1 MLYQAKADSQT
12 DAADLAE
19 GNKENQDANTA
30 EQQRTGSPG
39 GAGLKSTADRKPVK
53 VTPSL

>member
-12 DAADLAE
+12 DAADLVE

-30 EQQRTGSPG
+30 EQ
-39 GAGLKSTADRKPVK
+39 
-53 VTPSL
+53 

>member
-1 MLYQAKADSQT
+1 MLYQAKAESQT
-12 DAADLAE
+12 DAVDLAE

-39 GAGLKSTADRKPVK
+39 GVGFKSADRKPIK

>member
-12 DAADLAE
+12 DAVDLAE

-30 EQQRTGSPG
+30 GQ
-39 GAGLKSTADRKPVK
+39 
-53 VTPSL
+53 